1 MVKLVLMK
9 HKEKKYLISLGV
21 FFLVF
26 LFIYFMLDYLSGG
39 YQPMIEDFGRYLV
52 VLNVIINVLMSA
64 ISALMFTFSTALQ
77 SLSKR
82 GENTGMMSFVGVIF
96 GFFTFGC
103 TSCMIAFLAAVGINF
118 AVIPLAMHNFPYKLI
133 GLSLLLIVFVIQ
145 LYIIKNSKCKI

>member
-1 MVKLVLMK
+1 MIRLVLMK
-9 HKEKKYLISLGV
+9 QKEKKYLISLAI
-21 FFLVF
+21 FFSIF

-39 YQPMIEDFGRYLV
+39 YAPMIEDFGIYLV
-52 VLNVIINVLMSA
+52 VLNIIVNILMSA
-64 ISALMFTFSTALQ
+64 ISALMFNFSTALQ

-82 GENTGMMSFVGVIF
+82 GESTGLMSFISVIF

-133 GLSLLLIVFVIQ
+133 GLSLLGIVFVIQ
-145 LYIIKNSKCKI
+145 LYIIKKSTCKI